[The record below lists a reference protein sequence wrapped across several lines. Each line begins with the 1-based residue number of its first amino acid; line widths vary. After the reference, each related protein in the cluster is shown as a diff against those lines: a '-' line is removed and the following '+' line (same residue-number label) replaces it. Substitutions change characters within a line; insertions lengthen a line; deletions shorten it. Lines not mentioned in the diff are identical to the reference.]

1 MKTNQWKRLNRLTAR
16 FLFVALAPLALDG
29 CVSIGVTGT
38 VVPPAGPPP
47 YGPEAPKAPTLEAR
61 LYENS
66 SDAKAGQASQR
77 PVTWKLYSLSKPSRT
92 PIKEGTGS
100 VWSATDLEPGK
111 YKIVV
116 RWGPK
121 PGEAGPVQIGRNDS
135 RFKLAAGETATA
147 RVIVKTYKTW
157 AYIALGLG
165 IVLAT
170 LIVIDDLSHGRTPDI
185 SLY

>member
-1 MKTNQWKRLNRLTAR
+1 MSIRHLRKPLPGLV
-16 FLFVALAPLALDG
+16 LLVALAPLALDG
-29 CVSIGVTGT
+29 CVGIGIDVKGKL
-38 VVPPAGPPP
+38 VPPPGPPP
-47 YGPEAPKAPTLEAR
+47 YGPEAPKSPTLEAR
-61 LYENS
+61 LYETGA
-66 SDAKAGQASQR
+66 DAKKDQASPR